1 MNDKEK
7 KEDKNVISKKIIA
20 DIKRKSKYNDEGDE
34 AVADFT
40 YDAMLSKKDRYKDM
54 YGDYRD

>member
-1 MNDKEK
+1 MNEEEN
-7 KEDKNVISKKIIA
+7 KEDKNVISKKISD